1 VHETVDNIPKHTM
14 KRAAY
19 FSERYKNMTPVERES
34 RRVRLRLYN
43 KTPRRKDAN
52 KECSRK
58 RRALQ
63 GDTLNQES
71 IAMEDPVYTPEVV
84 RPTTYGIEPYGSS
97 VTTCDW
103 VIPEFAVTP
112 FLPTST
118 QTKDVGSLD
127 MSTEPLRRRHHVLS
141 GTRPATLGRRN
152 QQFEAS
158 IARNVAIV
166 TEDTICDAMEGND
179 WTQPHLTAEIHN
191 NGNYYQF

>member
-1 VHETVDNIPKHTM
+1 M

-19 FSERYKNMTPVERES
+19 FSERYKNMTSVERES

-43 KTPRRKDAN
+43 KTSRRKDAN
-52 KECSRK
+52 KECNRK

-103 VIPEFAVTP
+103 VIPEFVMTP
-112 FLPTST
+112 FQPTST

-127 MSTEPLRRRHHVLS
+127 MSTDPLRRRHHVLS
-141 GTRPATLGRRN
+141 ETRPATLGRRN
-152 QQFEAS
+152 QQFEAG
-158 IARNVAIV
+158 IARNVAAV
-166 TEDTICDAMEGND
+166 TEDTIYDAMEGDD
-179 WTQPHLTAEIHN
+179 WTQPHPTAEIHN